1 MIYARVIVDECGEVM
16 EYISD
21 LLEEEVEEI
30 LEEHPEWQIKCI
42 PIEM

>member
-30 LEEHPEWQIKCI
+30 LEEHPEWWIKCI
-42 PIEM
+42 PVEM

>member
-1 MIYARVIVDECGEVM
+1 MIYAKVIVDECGEVM

-30 LEEHPEWQIKCI
+30 LKEHSEWQIKCI
-42 PIEM
+42 SIEM

>member
-30 LEEHPEWQIKCI
+30 LEEHPEWRIKCI